1 MAPPRVA
8 VPEAR
13 FVLGMFAL
21 DLDLDD
27 EGWTPLHEITVEAWL
42 AALAAKER
50 VTCCSLQG
58 GFEIRADGVWWN
70 EGAIDE
76 IKMASTWLDGVLTL
90 LAGGR
95 TTGVWAWEESSMTLD
110 REGDLVEMY
119 DVHHSGNVVCRPVV
133 FTLDAFARTLLEA
146 TRPWITFRAAA
157 LDRLDGHPHAAVIR
171 ENLSYDWARAA
182 EAIAA
187 RLGAPIPEPPEG
199 ALLPDPP
206 LCKAVLTGDLE
217 RFRDILGRS
226 PEEVSRRTR
235 RGATALHVAIDHRR
249 EVYLEPLL
257 EAGADPS
264 WPAEDGDT
272 PLHRAAWRGVPAAM
286 VEALLARGARLDAL
300 DRRGWTPLQVAALT
314 GMHARSATLADLLL
328 ARGAA
333 LDVLSA
339 LALGRFEKLPPLLD
353 AAPVPGD
360 AVPLLVTRA
369 RGLLAT
375 AGAPEVKAILRE
387 HLAALDLLLA
397 RGAAIDAT
405 GSVFIRPGLAEA
417 RNSGREDLVEA
428 LVARGAR

>member
-1 MAPPRVA
+1 MAPPPVA
-8 VPEAR
+8 VPEAG

-27 EGWTPLHEITVEAWL
+27 EGWTPLHEITPEAWL

-90 LAGGR
+90 LRGGL
-95 TTGVWAWEESSMTLD
+95 TAGVWAWEESSMTLD

-119 DVHHSGNVVCRPVV
+119 DVPHSGNVVCRPVV
-133 FTLDAFARTLLEA
+133 FTLEAFARALLEA

-171 ENLSYDWARAA
+171 ENLSYDWASAA

-187 RLGAPIPEPPEG
+187 RLGAPIPAPPEG

-206 LCKAVLTGDLE
+206 LCKAVLLGDME
-217 RFRDILGRS
+217 RFRDILTRS
-226 PEEVSRRTR
+226 PGEVSRRTH

-249 EVYLEPLL
+249 EVFLEPLL

-264 WPAEDGDT
+264 APADDGDT
-272 PLHRAAWRGVPAAM
+272 PLHRAARGDAAAM
-286 VEALLARGARLDAL
+286 VEALLTRGARLDAR
-300 DRRGWTPLQVAALT
+300 DDCGWTPLQVAALA

-328 ARGAA
+328 ARGAV
-333 LDVLSA
+333 LDALSA
-339 LALGRFEKLPPLLD
+339 LALGRFEELPPLLD

-375 AGAPEVKAILRE
+375 AGAPETEAILRE

-397 RGAAIDAT
+397 HGAAIDAT